1 MIAKEPATW
10 RNKTRR
16 WVQYLASKQPAG
28 LVAGWDERVREG
40 ATMCYKMLQVLP
52 LVPRDSFFVFVLLHH
67 LSELAMRRMLPSRNC
82 SKMSRRLLN
91 SNAQQQLRRTSPRKG
106 SLIDKDRWSL
116 FSSMELVALALTKEN
131 EFARAQSSAFC
142 LLLRD
147 FDHPYSKCFAT
158 DGKVCNDESRKVYVF
173 KLSAFDNILILPIIL
188 THRVAPNDG

>member
-1 MIAKEPATW
+1 MKKQ
-10 RNKTRR
+10 NKTLATVPGQQTTCRPSGRLRR
-16 WVQYLASKQPAG
+16 TC
-28 LVAGWDERVREG
+28 ERR
-40 ATMCYKMLQVLP
+40 CYYVLQVLP
-52 LVPRDSFFVFVLLHH
+52 LVPRDSLFVFVLLHH
-67 LSELAMRRMLPSRNC
+67 LSQLAMRRMLPSRNC

-147 FDHPYSKCFAT
+147 FDHPYSKCFFAT
-158 DGKVCNDESRKVYVF
+158 CDWW
-173 KLSAFDNILILPIIL
+173 
-188 THRVAPNDG
+188 